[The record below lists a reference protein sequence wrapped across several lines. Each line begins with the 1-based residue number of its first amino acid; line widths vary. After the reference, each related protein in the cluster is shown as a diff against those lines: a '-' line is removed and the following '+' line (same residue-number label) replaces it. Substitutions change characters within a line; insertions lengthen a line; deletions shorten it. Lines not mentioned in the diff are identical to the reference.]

1 MSLDCTIK
9 QIIKILGLEPT
20 TRKKNELRFGSKGSL
35 SVKLNDNI
43 WFDHETQE
51 SGGMLDFIV
60 YQGKANDRSSAIRW
74 LEENNLKDPIKMT
87 NVRKKVIRHH
97 IYRDENGSPLKQAV
111 KYEDG
116 SWKQFG
122 WKDSDWKPG
131 TKGIRNVPY
140 HLDELHE
147 DASERFLYI
156 FEGEKDVDRARAL
169 GLLATCNAGGAKNWS
184 QELNTFVRDR
194 KICIVPDNDTA
205 GLSHAQ
211 KLFDCLKLDDI
222 AATIVTSHLEQLN
235 DKEDFSDWM
244 DKNNNDVDAF
254 IELVEADI
262 KNQPSPEQAYLDR
275 FGIKPANALFGMHF
289 DPLNFFYD
297 GLIPSVG
304 LTLIAAL
311 PKTGKSWFVLN
322 LAKHMDGNGL
332 PVHYLAAE
340 DNERRLKDRIE
351 KVFRDGVKH
360 LTYHAVM
367 SSETPLPRGVDAL
380 FHIEQIVK
388 GTGAKCVIIDT
399 VQSIL
404 NPSANNKNYDQTVEE
419 YDALRK
425 LAHKL
430 GIAIIVVHHCKKSS
444 DVATAPLEKVIG
456 SIGITGT
463 AETILVMEQQT
474 GTKDC
479 KLYVTGKDVEQCE
492 KYLTWNG
499 HGFNIDDDVRLAQLG
514 PFQQLVLML
523 IKETPRCM
531 QKSIVD
537 ITGKDQSQVSK
548 AIDKLVEVGLVVKK
562 EGRLI
567 AQ

>member
-1 MSLDCTIK
+1 M
-9 QIIKILGLEPT
+9 
-20 TRKKNELRFGSKGSL
+20 
-35 SVKLNDNI
+35 
-43 WFDHETQE
+43 
-51 SGGMLDFIV
+51 
-60 YQGKANDRSSAIRW
+60 
-74 LEENNLKDPIKMT
+74 
-87 NVRKKVIRHH
+87 
-97 IYRDENGSPLKQAV
+97 
-111 KYEDG
+111 
-116 SWKQFG
+116 
-122 WKDSDWKPG
+122 
-131 TKGIRNVPY
+131 
-140 HLDELHE
+140 
-147 DASERFLYI
+147 DA
-156 FEGEKDVDRARAL
+156 
-169 GLLATCNAGGAKNWS
+169 
-184 QELNTFVRDR
+184 
-194 KICIVPDNDTA
+194 
-205 GLSHAQ
+205 
-211 KLFDCLKLDDI
+211 
-222 AATIVTSHLEQLN
+222 
-235 DKEDFSDWM
+235 
-244 DKNNNDVDAF
+244 
-254 IELVEADI
+254 
-262 KNQPSPEQAYLDR
+262 
-275 FGIKPANALFGMHF
+275 
-289 DPLNFFYD
+289 
-297 GLIPSVG
+297 
-304 LTLIAAL
+304 
-311 PKTGKSWFVLN
+311 
-322 LAKHMDGNGL
+322 NGL

-351 KVFRDGVKH
+351 KVFKDGVKY

-367 SSETPLPRGVDAL
+367 SADHPLPRGKDAL
-380 FHIEQIVK
+380 FYIEQIVK

-425 LAHKL
+425 LAHRL

-474 GTKDC
+474 GSKDC
-479 KLYVTGKDVEQCE
+479 KLHVTGKDVEQCE

>member
-1 MSLDCTIK
+1 M
-9 QIIKILGLEPT
+9 
-20 TRKKNELRFGSKGSL
+20 
-35 SVKLNDNI
+35 SVKKLFGI
-43 WFDHETQE
+43 T
-51 SGGMLDFIV
+51 FIEM
-60 YQGKANDRSSAIRW
+60 KPAI
-74 LEENNLKDPIKMT
+74 
-87 NVRKKVIRHH
+87 H
-97 IYRDENGSPLKQAV
+97 LKQAV

-122 WKDSDWKPG
+122 WKDGDWKPG

-156 FEGEKDVDRARAL
+156 LEGEKDVDRARAL

-211 KLFDCLKLDDI
+211 KLYDCLKLDDI

-254 IELVEADI
+254 LELVDADI
-262 KNQPSPEQAYLDR
+262 KNQPTPEQAYLDR
-275 FGIKPANALFGMHF
+275 FGIKPANALFDMHF

-425 LAHKL
+425 LAHRL

>member
-1 MSLDCTIK
+1 MSLDCNIK
-9 QIIKILGLEPT
+9 QIIEILGLEPT
-20 TRKKNELRFGSKGSL
+20 THKRNELRFGSKGSL
-35 SVKLNDNI
+35 SVKLNENV

-60 YQGKANDRSSAIRW
+60 YRGKAHDRSSAMKW

-87 NVRKKVIRHH
+87 NVRKKIIRHH
-97 IYRDENGSPLKQAV
+97 TYQDENGTPLKKAV

-116 SWKQFG
+116 SWKQYG
-122 WKDSDWKPG
+122 WKDGDWKPG
-131 TKGIRNVPY
+131 TKGIPNVPY
-140 HLDELHE
+140 HLEELHE
-147 DASERFLYI
+147 DASERVLYI
-156 FEGEKDVDRARAL
+156 LEGEKDVDRARAL

-194 KICIVPDNDTA
+194 EICIVPDNDTA

-211 KLFDCLKLDDI
+211 KLYDCLKLDDI
-222 AATIVTSHLEQLN
+222 AATIITSHLEQLN

-262 KNQPSPEQAYLDR
+262 KNQPTPEQAYLDR
-275 FGIKPANALFGMHF
+275 FGIKPANALFSMHF

-351 KVFRDGVKH
+351 KVFRDGVKY

-367 SSETPLPRGVDAL
+367 SADHPLPRGKDAL
-380 FHIEQIVK
+380 FYIEQIVK
-388 GTGAKCVIIDT
+388 GTGAKCVIVDT

-425 LAHKL
+425 LAHRL

-444 DVATAPLEKVIG
+444 EVATTPLEKVIG

-499 HGFNIDDDVRLAQLG
+499 HGFKIDDDVRLAQLG
-514 PFQQLVLML
+514 SFQQLILTL
-523 IKETPRCM
+523 IKETPRCT

-537 ITGKDQSQVSK
+537 RTGKDQSQVSK

>member
-87 NVRKKVIRHH
+87 NIRKKVIRHH
-97 IYRDENGSPLKQAV
+97 TYRDENGSPLKQAV

-140 HLDELHE
+140 RLDELHE

-235 DKEDFSDWM
+235 DKEDFSNWM

-254 IELVEADI
+254 LELVDADI

-275 FGIKPANALFGMHF
+275 FGIKPANALFDMHF

-351 KVFRDGVKH
+351 KVFRDGVTH

-367 SSETPLPRGVDAL
+367 SSKTPLPRGVDAL

-388 GTGAKCVIIDT
+388 GTGAKCVVVDT

-404 NPSANNKNYDQTVEE
+404 NPSANNKNYDQSVEE
-419 YDALRK
+419 YDILRK

-430 GIAIIVVHHCKKSS
+430 SIAIIVVHHCKKSS
-444 DVATAPLEKVIG
+444 DVATAPLERVIG
-456 SIGITGT
+456 SIGITST
-463 AETILVMEQQT
+463 VETILVMEQQT
-474 GTKDC
+474 GSKDC

-492 KYLTWNG
+492 KFLTWNG

-523 IKETPRCM
+523 IKETPRCL

-537 ITGKDQSQVSK
+537 RTGKDQSQVSK
-548 AIDKLVEVGLVVKK
+548 ANDNLVEVGLVVKK
-562 EGRLI
+562 EARLI
-567 AQ
+567 A

>member
-9 QIIKILGLEPT
+9 QIIEILGLIPT

-35 SVKLNDNI
+35 SVNLNENI

-74 LEENNLKDPIKMT
+74 LEENNLKGPIKMT

-97 IYRDENGSPLKQAV
+97 TYRDENGSPLKQAV

-140 HLDELHE
+140 RLDELHE

-169 GLLATCNAGGAKNWS
+169 GLLATCNSGGAKNWS
-184 QELNTFVRDR
+184 KELNAFVRDR
-194 KICIVPDNDTA
+194 EICIVPDNDTA

-211 KLFDCLKLDDI
+211 KLYDCLKLDDI

-254 IELVEADI
+254 LELVDADI
-262 KNQPSPEQAYLDR
+262 KNQPTPEQVYLDR

-537 ITGKDQSQVSK
+537 RTGKDQSQVSK
-548 AIDKLVEVGLVVKK
+548 AIDKLVEVGLVAKK

>member
-1 MSLDCTIK
+1 
-9 QIIKILGLEPT
+9 
-20 TRKKNELRFGSKGSL
+20 L

-60 YQGKANDRSSAIRW
+60 YKGKAHDRSSAIKW
-74 LEENNLKDPIKMT
+74 LEENNLKDPIKM
-87 NVRKKVIRHH
+87 NNLSKKVIRHH
-97 IYRDENGSPLKQAV
+97 TYCDETGNPLKQTV

-116 SWKQFG
+116 SWKQFS
-122 WKDSDWKPG
+122 WKDGDWKPG

-147 DASERFLYI
+147 DASERVLYI
-156 FEGEKDVDRARAL
+156 LEGEKDVDRARAL

-211 KLFDCLKLDDI
+211 KLYDCLKLDDI

-297 GLIPSVG
+297 GLIPSMG

-351 KVFRDGVKH
+351 KVFRDGVKY

-367 SSETPLPRGVDAL
+367 SADHPLPRGKDAL
-380 FHIEQIVK
+380 FYIEQIVK

-404 NPSANNKNYDQTVEE
+404 NPSANNKNYGQTVEE

-425 LAHKL
+425 LAHRL
-430 GIAIIVVHHCKKSS
+430 GIAMIVVHHCKKSS